1 MSLQNNLTIV
11 NADLADLQALHEIEE
26 LSFSGKAAS
35 LDAFRYRLEK
45 YSRWFFKAVSDEK
58 IVAFINGCSSDRK
71 YITDDLYLA
80 GSPFLEEGEN
90 LLIFGLAVL
99 PEFQGKGIARLLM
112 ERILTQ
118 AIKSGKKRASLTC
131 KQSLIPFYEKLGYRN
146 HGLSLSAV
154 GGIKFYD
161 MELDLLPFQT
171 SGTA

>member
-35 LDAFRYRLEK
+35 L
-45 YSRWFFKAVSDEK
+45 
-58 IVAFINGCSSDRK
+58 
-71 YITDDLYLA
+71 
-80 GSPFLEEGEN
+80 
-90 LLIFGLAVL
+90 
-99 PEFQGKGIARLLM
+99 
-112 ERILTQ
+112 
-118 AIKSGKKRASLTC
+118 TC
-131 KQSLIPFYEKLGYRN
+131 KQSLISFYEKLGYRN